1 MERPDRIQ
9 DEPMCRYR
17 SAALLMLACGVVLVA
32 CTPAPQPPQ
41 TAGEAGPAAAAPA
54 ITAAEPTPVAARS
67 ECPHPEFDTFLKHF
81 GNEIALQEKATAD
94 PLLDSYIDAEA
105 EPEPR
110 KVESRLALADVE
122 WPVMPDPAA
131 LAGQGREM
139 QVSPLADGQRQVQ
152 IRMPDSSDQQT
163 YTFAQTPCWTLVKRE
178 DESI

>member
-1 MERPDRIQ
+1 
-9 DEPMCRYR
+9 MCRYR
-17 SAALLMLACGVVLVA
+17 SAAVLMLACGVVLVA
-32 CTPAPQPPQ
+32 CTPAPQPLQ
-41 TAGEAGPAAAAPA
+41 TAAEAVPAAAAPA
-54 ITAAEPTPVAARS
+54 TAVTEPTPVAARS
-67 ECPHPEFDTFLKHF
+67 ECPYPEFDTFLKHF
-81 GNEIALQEKATAD
+81 GNEIALQETATAD

-139 QVSPLADGQRQVQ
+139 QVSPLADGQRQVK
-152 IRMPDSSDQQT
+152 IRTPDSSDQQT

>member
-1 MERPDRIQ
+1 
-9 DEPMCRYR
+9 MCRYR
-17 SAALLMLACGVVLVA
+17 SAAVLMLACGVVLVA

-41 TAGEAGPAAAAPA
+41 TAAEAVPAAAAPA
-54 ITAAEPTPVAARS
+54 TAATEPTPVAARS
-67 ECPHPEFDTFLKHF
+67 ECPYPEFDTFLKHF

-139 QVSPLADGQRQVQ
+139 QVSLLADGQRQVR
-152 IRMPDSSDQQT
+152 IRTPDSSDQQT
-163 YTFAQTPCWTLVKRE
+163 YTFAQAPCWTLVKRE

>member
-1 MERPDRIQ
+1 MR
-9 DEPMCRYR
+9 RYPFPVM
-17 SAALLMLACGVVLVA
+17 LMLAWSVVVA
-32 CTPAPQPPQ
+32 ACKPAPQAMPVDPEPAAPATTAAAVTPAPVPER
-41 TAGEAGPAAAAPA
+41 G
-54 ITAAEPTPVAARS
+54 
-67 ECPHPEFDTFLKHF
+67 ECPYPEFDAFLKHF
-81 GNEIALQEKATAD
+81 GNEITLQEKATAD

-131 LAGQGREM
+131 LAGQGREL
-139 QVSPLADGQRQVQ
+139 QANTLPDGQRQVQ
-152 IRMPDSSDQQT
+152 IRTPDSSDQQT

>member
-1 MERPDRIQ
+1 
-9 DEPMCRYR
+9 MCRYR
-17 SAALLMLACGVVLVA
+17 SAAVLMLACAVVLVA
-32 CTPAPQPPQ
+32 CTPAPQAPH
-41 TAGEAGPAAAAPA
+41 TATEASSAAAAPA
-54 ITAAEPTPVAARS
+54 TTPAEPTAVAARG
-67 ECPHPEFDTFLKHF
+67 ECLYPDFDAFLKHF

-110 KVESRLALADVE
+110 KVESRLARADVE

-139 QVSPLADGQRQVQ
+139 QVSLLADGQRQVQ
-152 IRMPDSSDQQT
+152 IRTPDSSDQQT
-163 YTFAQTPCWTLVKRE
+163 YTFAQAPCWTLVKRE

>member
-17 SAALLMLACGVVLVA
+17 SAAPLMLACGAVLAA
-32 CTPAPQPPQ
+32 CAPVPQAPQ
-41 TAGEAGPAAAAPA
+41 TATEASPAAAAPA
-54 ITAAEPTPVAARS
+54 TTVAEPTAVAARS
-67 ECPHPEFDTFLKHF
+67 ECPYPDFDTFLKHF
-81 GNEIALQEKATAD
+81 GNEIALQEKTTVD

-110 KVESRLALADVE
+110 KVESRLARADVE

-139 QVSPLADGQRQVQ
+139 QVSLLADGQRQVQ
-152 IRMPDSSDQQT
+152 IRTPDSSDQQT
-163 YTFAQTPCWTLVKRE
+163 YTFAQAPCWTLVKRE

>member
-1 MERPDRIQ
+1 ML
-9 DEPMCRYR
+9 RYR
-17 SAALLMLACGVVLVA
+17 CAAPLMLVCGAVLVA

-41 TAGEAGPAAAAPA
+41 TAAETAPAAAAPA
-54 ITAAEPTPVAARS
+54 TTAAEPTAVAARS
-67 ECPHPEFDTFLKHF
+67 ECPYPGFDAFLKHF

-139 QVSPLADGQRQVQ
+139 QISPLADGQRQVQ
-152 IRMPDSSDQQT
+152 IRTPDSSDQQT

>member
-1 MERPDRIQ
+1 
-9 DEPMCRYR
+9 MCRYR
-17 SAALLMLACGVVLVA
+17 SAAVLMLACGVALVA
-32 CTPAPQPPQ
+32 CAPAPQAPP
-41 TAGEAGPAAAAPA
+41 AEATPATPATPPPPRAAPA
-54 ITAAEPTPVAARS
+54 TTAATVEPAPVPARS
-67 ECPHPEFDTFLKHF
+67 ECPYPEFDAFLKHF
-81 GNEIALQEKATAD
+81 GNEITLQEKATAD

-139 QVSPLADGQRQVQ
+139 QVSTLADGQRQVQ
-152 IRMPDSSDQQT
+152 IRTPDSSDQQT
-163 YTFAQTPCWTLVKRE
+163 YTFAQSPCWMLVKRE

>member
-1 MERPDRIQ
+1 
-9 DEPMCRYR
+9 MCRYR
-17 SAALLMLACGVVLVA
+17 SAVLLTLACGVVLAA
-32 CTPAPQPPQ
+32 CTPAPQ
-41 TAGEAGPAAAAPA
+41 TAAEAAPA
-54 ITAAEPTPVAARS
+54 PAVPAPAAPATAAEPTPAAAPS
-67 ECPHPEFDTFLKHF
+67 ECPYPEFDTFLKHF
-81 GNEIALQEKATAD
+81 GNEIALQEKTTAD

-139 QVSPLADGQRQVQ
+139 QVSALADGQRQVQ
-152 IRMPDSSDQQT
+152 VRTPDSSDQQT
-163 YTFAQTPCWTLVKRE
+163 YTFAQAPCWTLVKRE

>member
-1 MERPDRIQ
+1 LPARLRRSRFPRSRARCSGAGDHGGRGAA
-9 DEPMCRYR
+9 CTGAR
-17 SAALLMLACGVVLVA
+17 SA
-32 CTPAPQPPQ
+32 
-41 TAGEAGPAAAAPA
+41 
-54 ITAAEPTPVAARS
+54 
-67 ECPHPEFDTFLKHF
+67 ECPYPEFDAFLKHF

-131 LAGQGREM
+131 LAGQGREL
-139 QVSPLADGQRQVQ
+139 QVSTLADGQRQVQ
-152 IRMPDSSDQQT
+152 IRTPDSSDQQT

>member
-1 MERPDRIQ
+1 
-9 DEPMCRYR
+9 MCRYR
-17 SAALLMLACGVVLVA
+17 PAALLMLACGVALVA
-32 CTPAPQPPQ
+32 CTPAPQATPAGTAPATAAPPR
-41 TAGEAGPAAAAPA
+41 AAPA
-54 ITAAEPTPVAARS
+54 TTAATVEPTAVHARS
-67 ECPHPEFDTFLKHF
+67 ECPYPEFDAFLKHF
-81 GNEIALQEKATAD
+81 GNEITLQEKATAD

-122 WPVMPDPAA
+122 WPVMPDPST

-139 QVSPLADGQRQVQ
+139 QVSTLADGQRQVQ
-152 IRMPDSSDQQT
+152 IRTPDSSDQQT

>member
-1 MERPDRIQ
+1 
-9 DEPMCRYR
+9 MCRYR

-81 GNEIALQEKATAD
+81 GNEIGLQGKATAD

-131 LAGQGREM
+131 LVPGPRNTDQ
-139 QVSPLADGQRQVQ
+139 PLADGQRQVQ

>member
-1 MERPDRIQ
+1 MRRN
-9 DEPMCRYR
+9 R
-17 SAALLMLACGVVLVA
+17 SAAVLMLACGVALVA
-32 CTPAPQPPQ
+32 CTPEPQVTPTEVAPAHPAPSS
-41 TAGEAGPAAAAPA
+41 TAAAVQPAPVPA
-54 ITAAEPTPVAARS
+54 S
-67 ECPHPEFDTFLKHF
+67 GECPYSQFDAFLKHF

-122 WPVMPDPAA
+122 CPVRPDPAA

-139 QVSPLADGQRQVQ
+139 QVSTLADGQRQVQ
-152 IRMPDSSDQQT
+152 IRTPDSSDQQT
-163 YTFAQTPCWTLVKRE
+163 YTFAQSPCWTLVKRE

>member
-1 MERPDRIQ
+1 MR
-9 DEPMCRYR
+9 RYR
-17 SAALLMLACGVVLVA
+17 FQALLMLAVGVALVA
-32 CTPAPQPPQ
+32 CSPAPQSTPTE
-41 TAGEAGPAAAAPA
+41 TAPARPAPSSTAAAIQPAPVPA
-54 ITAAEPTPVAARS
+54 SS
-67 ECPHPEFDTFLKHF
+67 ECPYPDFDAFLKHF
-81 GNEIALQEKATAD
+81 GNEITLQEKATAD

-139 QVSPLADGQRQVQ
+139 QVSTLADGQRQVQ
-152 IRMPDSSDQQT
+152 IRTPDSSDQQT
-163 YTFAQTPCWTLVKRE
+163 YTFTQAPCWALVKRE

>member
-1 MERPDRIQ
+1 MR
-9 DEPMCRYR
+9 RYR
-17 SAALLMLACGVVLVA
+17 SAAVLTLACGVALVA
-32 CTPAPQPPQ
+32 CTPEPPPTPTETAP
-41 TAGEAGPAAAAPA
+41 AAPA
-54 ITAAEPTPVAARS
+54 PTSTAAAVQSTPASAD
-67 ECPHPEFDTFLKHF
+67 CPYPQFDAFLKHF

-110 KVESRLALADVE
+110 KVESRLARADVE

-139 QVSPLADGQRQVQ
+139 QVSALADGQRQVQ
-152 IRMPDSSDQQT
+152 IRTPDSSDQQT
-163 YTFAQTPCWTLVKRE
+163 YTFAQAPCWTLVKRE

>member
-1 MERPDRIQ
+1 
-9 DEPMCRYR
+9 MCRYR
-17 SAALLMLACGVVLVA
+17 SAAELMLACGVVLAA
-32 CTPAPQPPQ
+32 CAPAPQ
-41 TAGEAGPAAAAPA
+41 TAAEAAPA
-54 ITAAEPTPVAARS
+54 PAAPATTAEPTPAAAPS
-67 ECPHPEFDTFLKHF
+67 ECPYPDFDAFLKHF

-152 IRMPDSSDQQT
+152 IRTPDSSDQQT

>member
-1 MERPDRIQ
+1 ML
-9 DEPMCRYR
+9 RYR
-17 SAALLMLACGVVLVA
+17 CAAPLMLACGAVLA
-32 CTPAPQPPQ
+32 AYAPVPQAPQ
-41 TAGEAGPAAAAPA
+41 TATEASPAAAAPA
-54 ITAAEPTPVAARS
+54 ATVAEPTAVAARS
-67 ECPHPEFDTFLKHF
+67 ECLYPEFDTFLKHF
-81 GNEIALQEKATAD
+81 GNEIALQEKTTAD

-139 QVSPLADGQRQVQ
+139 HVSPLADGQRQVQ
-152 IRMPDSSDQQT
+152 IRTPDSSDQQT
-163 YTFAQTPCWTLVKRE
+163 YIFAQAPCWTLVKRE

>member
-1 MERPDRIQ
+1 MR
-9 DEPMCRYR
+9 RYR
-17 SAALLMLACGVVLVA
+17 SAAVLALACGVALVA
-32 CTPAPQPPQ
+32 CTPEPPPTPTETAP
-41 TAGEAGPAAAAPA
+41 AAPA
-54 ITAAEPTPVAARS
+54 PTSTAAAVQPAPAPAS
-67 ECPHPEFDTFLKHF
+67 PECPYPQFDAFLKHF
-81 GNEIALQEKATAD
+81 GHEIALQEKATAD

-139 QVSPLADGQRQVQ
+139 QVSALADGQRQVQ
-152 IRMPDSSDQQT
+152 IRTPDSSDQQT
-163 YTFAQTPCWTLVKRE
+163 YTFAQAPCWTLVKRE

>member
-1 MERPDRIQ
+1 MR
-9 DEPMCRYR
+9 RYR
-17 SAALLMLACGVVLVA
+17 SAAVLTLACGAVLVG
-32 CTPAPQPPQ
+32 CKPAPQAMP
-41 TAGEAGPAAAAPA
+41 ADAAPAAAAPA
-54 ITAAEPTPVAARS
+54 TTAAEPTPVAARS
-67 ECPHPEFDTFLKHF
+67 ECTHPEFDTFLEHF

-139 QVSPLADGQRQVQ
+139 QVSLLADGQRQVQ
-152 IRMPDSSDQQT
+152 IRTPDSSDQQT